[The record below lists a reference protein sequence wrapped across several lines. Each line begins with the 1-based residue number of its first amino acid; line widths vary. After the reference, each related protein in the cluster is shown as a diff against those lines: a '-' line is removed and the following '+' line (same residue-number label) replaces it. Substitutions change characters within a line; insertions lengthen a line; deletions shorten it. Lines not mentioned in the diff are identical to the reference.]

1 MQTLR
6 ALLIDLDGVIYQ
18 DEEVVPG
25 ASDALAWV
33 RARAIPHAFITN
45 TTSRPRR
52 ALVEKLVR
60 FGVPARD
67 EQIFTPAVAAAEWLR
82 REASGPAAL
91 FVPEATKA
99 DFAGVPALAGTLG
112 IVQRM
117 TLYGMWLNLVL
128 AFFNL
133 IPIPPLDGSHVFY
146 HLLPPGAGPEARNTS
161 SRVMVIFTGLPDFCD
176 RRIASGS
183 R

>member
-1 MQTLR
+1 MLVDPVVLRGTLTMQTLR

-67 EQIFTPAVAAAEWLR
+67 EQIFTPLSPPPNGCGAKR
-82 REASGPAAL
+82 
-91 FVPEATKA
+91 
-99 DFAGVPALAGTLG
+99 AGRP
-112 IVQRM
+112 R
-117 TLYGMWLNLVL
+117 
-128 AFFNL
+128 
-133 IPIPPLDGSHVFY
+133 
-146 HLLPPGAGPEARNTS
+146 S
-161 SRVMVIFTGLPDFCD
+161 SYR
-176 RRIASGS
+176 
-183 R
+183 